1 MKDMKLKV
9 NEIFYSLQG
18 EGAQTGKPV
27 IFIRL
32 SGCNL
37 RCSFC
42 DTKHEKGSEMTLEDI
57 LQKVKE
63 QSDVCNY
70 IIFTG
75 GEPLLQ
81 LNEGILQFFVD
92 SGYFI
97 GLESNGTIP
106 ISHNMRN
113 LIHHITISPKKVDKM
128 LKVNFKD
135 VYINEIRIP
144 LRNGQRITE
153 ERLELLPHAEKYYIS
168 PIFEVSTENTVQ
180 NIHWCLSYSLQNP
193 IWNLSVQLHKILM
206 FD

>member
-1 MKDMKLKV
+1 MKLKV

-81 LNEGILQFFVD
+81 LNEDILQFFVD

-97 GLESNGTIP
+97 GLESNGTLP

-144 LRNGQRITE
+144 LKNEQKITGE
-153 ERLELLPHAEKYYIS
+153 QLQLLPYAEKYYIS
-168 PIFEVSTENTVQ
+168 PIFEVSAKNTVQ

-193 IWNLSVQLHKILM
+193 IWNLSVQLHKVLM

>member
-1 MKDMKLKV
+1 MKLKV

-27 IFIRL
+27 IFVRL

-37 RCSFC
+37 KCPFC
-42 DTKHEKGSEMTLEDI
+42 DTKHEEGLEMTLDDI

-63 QSDVCNY
+63 QSNVCNY

-81 LNEGILQFFVD
+81 LNEEIIQFFTHA
-92 SGYFI
+92 GYGI
-97 GLESNGTIP
+97 GLESNGIIP
-106 ISHNMRN
+106 ISLSMRD
-113 LIHHITISPKKVDKM
+113 LVSYITISPKKIDET
-128 LKVNFKD
+128 LKVNFKNI
-135 VYINEIRIP
+135 YIDEIRVP
-144 LRNGQRITE
+144 LMNGQRITDDQFK
-153 ERLELLPHAEKYYIS
+153 LLPYAEKYYIS
-168 PIFEVSTENTVQ
+168 PIFEVSAKNTVQ

>member
-1 MKDMKLKV
+1 MKLKV

-27 IFIRL
+27 IFVRL

-37 RCSFC
+37 KCPFC
-42 DTKHEKGSEMTLEDI
+42 DTKHEEGLEMTLDDI

-63 QSDVCNY
+63 QSNVCNY

-81 LNEGILQFFVD
+81 LNEDILQFFVD

-97 GLESNGTIP
+97 GLESNGTLP

-144 LRNGQRITE
+144 LKNEQKITGE
-153 ERLELLPHAEKYYIS
+153 QLQLLPYAEKYYIS
-168 PIFEVSTENTVQ
+168 PIFEVSAKNTVQ

-193 IWNLSVQLHKILM
+193 IWNLSVQLHKVLM
-206 FD
+206 FN